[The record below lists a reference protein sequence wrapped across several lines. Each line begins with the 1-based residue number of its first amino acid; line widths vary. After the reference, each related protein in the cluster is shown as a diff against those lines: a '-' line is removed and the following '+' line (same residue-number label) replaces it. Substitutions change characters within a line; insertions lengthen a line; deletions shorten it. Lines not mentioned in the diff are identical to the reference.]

1 MIVNGTEDP
10 VRPFPPGPIPSAH
23 QSSANHWRCLLSSY
37 SHNSGRIALTAGLSG
52 LMLFAYGSHR
62 PDLPRAEQALESD
75 DNTRARAPAPRPPGH
90 GGGARRW
97 SRKGE
102 ASRIGLCGDR
112 RTRVSRRG
120 DGQTHRP
127 ARPLE
132 RVEGHVVHGRA
143 TPARRGDAV
152 AGINVDPILP
162 PAVVPW
168 RFARG
173 FFARVRNHAGVPVEK
188 LDGPPYDLRLD
199 GHNRLW
205 EIFKT
210 LAKAC
215 AGLDAQLVLSLGSR
229 DQAPDAALA
238 GAPVVVPF
246 APQIELLKRATLAI
260 THAGLNTALESLRQ
274 GVPMV
279 AIPITN
285 DQLGVASRLE
295 WLGVAEVV
303 ASSRLSVQ
311 RLGAAIERVLGE
323 PAYRE
328 KAQRY
333 QREIA
338 HLNGLAR
345 AADIVD
351 RAISV
356 RKPVLRSRP

>member
-1 MIVNGTEDP
+1 MGTL
-10 VRPFPPGPIPSAH
+10 
-23 QSSANHWRCLLSSY
+23 Q
-37 SHNSGRIALTAGLSG
+37 
-52 LMLFAYGSHR
+52 
-62 PDLPRAEQALESD
+62 
-75 DNTRARAPAPRPPGH
+75 
-90 GGGARRW
+90 
-97 SRKGE
+97 
-102 ASRIGLCGDR
+102 
-112 RTRVSRRG
+112 
-120 DGQTHRP
+120 
-127 ARPLE
+127 
-132 RVEGHVVHGRA
+132 
-143 TPARRGDAV
+143 
-152 AGINVDPILP
+152 
-162 PAVVPW
+162 
-168 RFARG
+168 
-173 FFARVRNHAGVPVEK
+173 
-188 LDGPPYDLRLD
+188 
-199 GHNRLW
+199 NRLW

-229 DQAPDAALA
+229 DQAPDAALV